1 LSALPS
7 DSSLALPT
15 ALPTACLTVPLTCF
29 ADPTKWKEG
38 FIGSKPH
45 AEMLEAVEYV
55 TGDSLVEFLE
65 EVVGGDLVLD
75 DQQMHKWL
83 REKLSEVSMR

>member
-1 LSALPS
+1 
-7 DSSLALPT
+7 
-15 ALPTACLTVPLTCF
+15 
-29 ADPTKWKEG
+29 
-38 FIGSKPH
+38 
-45 AEMLEAVEYV
+45 MLEAVEYV

-83 REKLSEVSMR
+83 REKLRDLTGGRWRPSPDRQRP

>member
-1 LSALPS
+1 LKLVQQAPS
-7 DSSLALPT
+7 VESYAARFLLAMGW
-15 ALPTACLTVPLTCF
+15 CF
-29 ADPTKWKEG
+29 ADPTKRKEG

>member
-1 LSALPS
+1 
-7 DSSLALPT
+7 
-15 ALPTACLTVPLTCF
+15 
-29 ADPTKWKEG
+29 
-38 FIGSKPH
+38 
-45 AEMLEAVEYV
+45 V

-83 REKLSEVSMR
+83 REKLRDLTGGRWRPSPDRQRP